1 MINSVS
7 SNSPVQA
14 IAPTTTQKAQPT
26 APAAKPAEDTVHLS
40 PQAQAAAKGSGDVDH
55 DGDSH

>member
-1 MINSVS
+1 MISSVS
-7 SNSPVQA
+7 SASPVQA
-14 IAPTTTQKAQPT
+14 IAPANTQKAPV

-40 PQAQAAAKGSGDVDH
+40 PQALAAAKGSGDADH